1 MRATTPRSPAA
12 TNSARLARRRHFEKN
27 VAAPPGGRDESFQW
41 PTSHQG
47 TLLTTNVYVGNIPH
61 DSTAEDLRA
70 WFSDF
75 GTVTHARVA
84 ADRDTGRPRGF
95 GFVEM
100 ADGAENAI
108 GALNGFRL
116 DGRPLAVNVDAPPA
130 AKARGRR
137 H

>member
-1 MRATTPRSPAA
+1 M
-12 TNSARLARRRHFEKN
+12 NI
-27 VAAPPGGRDESFQW
+27 
-41 PTSHQG
+41 
-47 TLLTTNVYVGNIPH
+47 YVGNIPV
-61 DSTAEDLRA
+61 DSTAEDLRE

-84 ADRDTGRPRGF
+84 ADRQTGRPRGF

-116 DGRPLAVNVDAPPA
+116 EGRRLAVNLEAPPP
-130 AKARGRR
+130 RGRGGGAIPAR
-137 H
+137 RGRGEAGRDEKAALASWRVAPAGSEAAARLSGLG